1 MEKLIGITPESI
13 STLDKDE
20 IFVFGSNLAGNHMGG
35 AARTALRWGAVMGQ
49 GTGLQGHT
57 YAIPTM
63 FRTVDEIKPYVDEFI
78 AFACSHPE
86 YRFLVTK
93 LGCGIAGFTY
103 TEMAELFRQV
113 IQGHIQNIYLPIE
126 FVHVLVRSENSGED

>member
-1 MEKLIGITPESI
+1 MEKQIGITPESI

-63 FRTVDEIKPYVDEFI
+63 VRTVDEIKPYVDEFI
-78 AFACSHPE
+78 AFAVNHPE

-126 FVHVLVRSENSGED
+126 FVHVLVLSENNRED

>member
-35 AARTALRWGAVMGQ
+35 AARTALRWGAVMGK
-49 GTGLQGHT
+49 GTGMQGQT

-63 FRTVDEIKPYVDEFI
+63 FRTVDKIKPYVDEFI
-78 AFACSHPE
+78 AFAVNHPE

-113 IQGHIQNIYLPIE
+113 VHAHIQNIYLPIE
-126 FVHVLVRSENSGED
+126 FVHVLVRSENSVED

>member
-1 MEKLIGITPESI
+1 MEKQIGITPESI

-49 GTGLQGHT
+49 GTGLQGKT

-63 FRTVDEIKPYVDEFI
+63 FRTVDKIKPYVDEFI
-78 AFACSHPE
+78 AFAVNHPE
-86 YRFLVTK
+86 YRFSVTK

-113 IQGHIQNIYLPIE
+113 IHGHIQNIYLPIE
-126 FVHVLVRSENSGED
+126 FVHVLVLSENKGED